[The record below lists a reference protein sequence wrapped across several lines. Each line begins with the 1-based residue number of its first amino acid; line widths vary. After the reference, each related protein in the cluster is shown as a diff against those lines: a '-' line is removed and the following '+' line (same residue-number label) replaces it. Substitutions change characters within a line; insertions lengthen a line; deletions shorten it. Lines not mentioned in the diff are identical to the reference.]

1 MGEVEDAEERHP
13 LESPV
18 GQGGDM
24 VLTQIQTLQQGH
36 TGELRMIMTNIIL
49 IAILILYNII
59 QISQVKYI
67 CQQSYCIS
75 VN

>member
-1 MGEVEDAEERHP
+1 
-13 LESPV
+13 V

-24 VLTQIQTLQQGH
+24 VPTQIQTLQQGH

-49 IAILILYNII
+49 IIILILYSIT

-67 CQQSYCIS
+67 CQQSYFIS
-75 VN
+75 VS

>member
-24 VLTQIQTLQQGH
+24 VPTQIQTLQQGH
-36 TGELRMIMTNIIL
+36 TGELRMIMTTIIL
-49 IAILILYNII
+49 ITILILYSII
-59 QISQVKYI
+59 QISQVSKVI
-67 CQQSYCIS
+67 VSQL
-75 VN
+75 VEV